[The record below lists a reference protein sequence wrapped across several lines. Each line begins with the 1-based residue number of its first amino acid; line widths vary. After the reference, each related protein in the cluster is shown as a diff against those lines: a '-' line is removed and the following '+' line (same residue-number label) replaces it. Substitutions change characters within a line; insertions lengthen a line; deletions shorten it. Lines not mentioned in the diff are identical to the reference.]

1 MGGIPPLSVSP
12 WGSRL
17 CGPSS
22 DLSPS
27 PQQQVQPRSSVH
39 RLFCPGGSAPG
50 RPGHHRLLPVP
61 AAGPAGQA
69 HGHLTEPAAGEPAHE
84 ASQACVPHLPPDVP
98 HPPSFPRDPIPA
110 PSWAPSSSLG
120 LEFQPLLAGFE
131 ILGPSLRTLFPGHW
145 GHPHTV
151 PPVPTA
157 SKPLNKM
164 RVATPMLMQALP
176 MSGLLQGVRTTPGHG
191 PGGAWVEGRG
201 RGPGEDS

>member
-110 PSWAPSSSLG
+110 PSWAPCLLPWVWNSSPSSLG
-120 LEFQPLLAGFE
+120 LRSWAPVCVLSSLGTGATLILSLLFPQ
-131 ILGPSLRTLFPGHW
+131 LPSL
-145 GHPHTV
+145 
-151 PPVPTA
+151 
-157 SKPLNKM
+157 
-164 RVATPMLMQALP
+164 
-176 MSGLLQGVRTTPGHG
+176 
-191 PGGAWVEGRG
+191 
-201 RGPGEDS
+201 